1 MQRKLLIAATIA
13 NVGMIIA
20 AAVIFFSIYGRGFEK
35 MMAALLFLPPVLSI
49 LALCKGPDKE
59 ERELSEAVRKARL
72 RKELK
77 DLQETK

>member
-13 NVGMIIA
+13 NVAMIIA
-20 AAVIFFSIYGRGFEK
+20 AAVIFLNAYRSTEK
-35 MMAALLFLPPVLSI
+35 LLVALLFLPPVLSI
-49 LALCKGPDKE
+49 LALCRGPDKE
-59 ERELSEAVRKARL
+59 ERELDQAVRKARL

>member
-20 AAVIFFSIYGRGFEK
+20 AAVIFFSIYSTTDK
-35 MMAALLFLPPVLSI
+35 LLAALLFLPPLLSI

-59 ERELSEAVRKARL
+59 ERELDQAVRKARL

>member
-20 AAVIFFSIYGRGFEK
+20 AAVIFFNTYRSFDK
-35 MMAALLFLPPVLSI
+35 MMAALLFLPPILSI
-49 LALCKGPDKE
+49 MALCKGPDKE
-59 ERELSEAVRKARL
+59 ERELDQAVRKARL

>member
-20 AAVIFFSIYGRGFEK
+20 AAVIFFSTYRAADK
-35 MMAALLFLPPVLSI
+35 MMAALLFLPPLLSI

-59 ERELSEAVRKARL
+59 ERELDQAVRKARL

-77 DLQETK
+77 DLQEFK